1 MPKKLYFVFNP
12 HSGRAQIKGNLLNI
26 IDTFVKADYD
36 VCVYPTQKKK
46 DAAEKISKNA
56 TEYDLVVTSGGDGT
70 LNEAVCGLM
79 SIPKAQRPPLGYIPS
94 GTVNDF
100 ASSLNIPKNQ
110 LEACKNI
117 IKGKEVFV
125 DVGKFSKNYFVY
137 VAAFGA
143 FTDVSYQ
150 TNQQFKNLFGYAAYL
165 MEGLKRV
172 GAIKPIKAKI
182 NVEDEFY
189 EGEFAFGM
197 VSNTDYVGGFEVA
210 SKDVSLNDGLFEV
223 LLIKMPKNPMEFQIA
238 ITDLMAKNKESSMYI
253 SLKCSKIKIHS
264 DTAISWTVDGEYGG
278 DHKKVTISNKSK
290 AIRIVTI

>member
-36 VCVYPTQKKK
+36 VCVYPTQKKG
-46 DAAEKISKNA
+46 DATEKISKNA
-56 TEYDLVVTSGGDGT
+56 SCYDLVVASGGDGT

-79 SIPKAQRPPLGYIPS
+79 NIPKAQRPPLGYIPS
-94 GTVNDF
+94 GTTNDF
-100 ASSLNIPKNQ
+100 AQSLNIPKNQ
-110 LEACKNI
+110 LDACKNI
-117 IKGKEVFV
+117 VKGKEVFV

-150 TNQQFKNLFGYAAYL
+150 TNQQFKNIFGYAAYL

-172 GAIKPIKAKI
+172 GNIKPIKAKI
-182 NVEDEFY
+182 NVEDNFFED
-189 EGEFAFGM
+189 EFAFGM

-210 SKDVSLNDGLFEV
+210 SKDVSLNDGL
-223 LLIKMPKNPMEFQIA
+223 
-238 ITDLMAKNKESSMYI
+238 
-253 SLKCSKIKIHS
+253 LKCF
-264 DTAISWTVDGEYGG
+264 
-278 DHKKVTISNKSK
+278 
-290 AIRIVTI
+290 